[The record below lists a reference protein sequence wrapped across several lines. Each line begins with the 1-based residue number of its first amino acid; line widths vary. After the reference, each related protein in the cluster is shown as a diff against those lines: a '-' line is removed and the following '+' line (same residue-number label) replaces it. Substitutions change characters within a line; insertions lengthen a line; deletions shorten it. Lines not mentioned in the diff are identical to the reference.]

1 MYCNGSTQKLDFKNP
16 QFKDLRFFFNKN
28 VCFVYSLRV
37 ELIDPDDK
45 LNPKIPKVCFANYTP
60 SEYDERIVDMC
71 LWSIEQEPEG
81 ITIVV
86 KVYLQKDNKNQIL

>member
-1 MYCNGSTQKLDFKNP
+1 MYHNGSIQKLDFKNP

-28 VCFVYSLRV
+28 ICFADSLRV

-60 SEYDERIVDMC
+60 SSYDERIVDWC
-71 LWSIEQEPEG
+71 YWNIEKGFEG
-81 ITIVV
+81 DTIVIR
-86 KVYLQKDNKNQIL
+86 VYLKSQS